1 MALNK
6 QILQKVISKTEKDK
20 IMQTFI
26 VNVLQEENKG
36 IGWYTKFYKG
46 EIEKAIQEG
55 EKHEN

>member
-6 QILQKVISKTEKDK
+6 QILQKVMSKTEKDK
-20 IMQTFI
+20 TMQTFI

-36 IGWYTKFYKG
+36 IGWYTKLYKG

-55 EKHEN
+55 ETDEN

>member
-6 QILQKVISKTEKDK
+6 KILQKVMSKTERDK
-20 IMQTFI
+20 TMQTFI

-36 IGWYTKFYKG
+36 IGWYTKLYKG

-55 EKHEN
+55 ETDEN